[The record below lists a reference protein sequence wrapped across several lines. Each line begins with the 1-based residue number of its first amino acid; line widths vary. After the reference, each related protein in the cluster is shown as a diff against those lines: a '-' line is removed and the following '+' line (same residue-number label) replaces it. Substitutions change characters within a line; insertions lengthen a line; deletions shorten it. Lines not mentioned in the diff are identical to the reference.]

1 VAEARVLRV
10 VTFEPSASES
20 ALDAALRE
28 RALPSLLATKGCV
41 DAWIGRHGAGD
52 KERLIASTW
61 TTPPADDVE
70 TKVLA
75 GIELFGGTPSI
86 TSTRIRS
93 ICASARFDRPE
104 PAQLLRVVHG
114 RSLAGQLDVFVNAA
128 RQGLAATPPA
138 GATGPTAFVLA
149 TEPPDDF
156 TALTAWTDWASIEQ
170 ATGGNVRRPAT
181 TPLVN
186 LLADHRV
193 VHYELLL
200 GDTSTE
206 GDRAGS

>member
-1 VAEARVLRV
+1 MAEARVLRV

-75 GIELFGGTPSI
+75 GIELFGGTPAI

-93 ICASARFDRPE
+93 ICVTARFDRPE
-104 PAQLLRVVHG
+104 GPRLLRVVHG
-114 RSLAGQLDVFVNAA
+114 RSVAGQLEMFVEAA
-128 RQGLAATPPA
+128 RQSLAATQAANA
-138 GATGPTAFVLA
+138 GPSVFVLA
-149 TEPPDDF
+149 TEPPDSF

-170 ATGGNVRRPAT
+170 ATGGNVRRPAA

-193 VHYELLL
+193 VHYELLP

-206 GDRAGS
+206 ADRAGS